1 MQTLLTD
8 SDKLAQKIRGWGL
21 ELGFQAISIARPDL
35 RQAELRHEEW
45 LKAGF
50 HGEMNYMAS
59 HGTKRSRPEEL
70 LPGTL
75 TVISARL
82 DYLPPDAQDSAS
94 TLANP
99 DQVFISRYALGRDYH
114 KTMRNRLQRL
124 ATRIEE
130 EIGSYGYRVFTDSAP
145 VMEVEIASQAGLG
158 WKGKHSLLL
167 TRERGSWFFL
177 GEIYTD
183 LSLPSDPA
191 TANHCGSCT
200 ACIQSCPTGAIVAPY
215 QVDARRC
222 ISYLTIELKGAIP
235 EEFRKPIGNRIYGCD
250 DCQLACP
257 WNRFAQNS
265 VERDFAVRHH
275 LDNISLLELFAWDE
289 QTFTTR
295 MSGSAIFRI
304 GHERWLRNIAVALG
318 NAPTSRAVIE
328 SLTSQRAHPSALVR
342 EHVEWALA
350 QHEQSCDDSAPL
362 KVERTMPQNVHKLL
376 TDILDVRYPKTA
388 CSTCDLRDLWCL
400 PIGLKGDDFHQLDTV
415 INRRT
420 KVKRGEH
427 LFKTGDPF
435 KSLYAL
441 RTGFFKTMFLTE
453 NGNEHITGFHMTGEL
468 LGLDA
473 ICTDSHSC
481 NATALEDSELCEIPY
496 EALGDLC
503 REIPSLQH
511 QFHKIMSR
519 EIHRDHSL
527 MALLSSMNAEE
538 RVAAFLINL
547 SQRLAARGYSP
558 SQFQLRMTRSE
569 IGNYLGLKLETVSR
583 TLSRF
588 QDDGLISVQSKHLV
602 LNDLNKLRSVAD
614 QRHPRI
620 IPPPKL

>member
-1 MQTLLTD
+1 MLTD
-8 SDKLAQKIRGWGL
+8 YDKLAQKIRIWGL
-21 ELGFQAISIARPDL
+21 ELGFQAISITRPDL
-35 RQAELRHEEW
+35 LQAEVRHEAW

-50 HGEMNYMAS
+50 HGEMDYMAS
-59 HGTKRSRPEEL
+59 HGTKRSRPAEL
-70 LPGTL
+70 VPGTL
-75 TVISARL
+75 TVISARM
-82 DYLPPDAQDSAS
+82 DNLPPGARDSVA
-94 TLANP
+94 TLANSE
-99 DQVFISRYALGRDYH
+99 QAFISRYALGRDYH
-114 KTMRNRLQRL
+114 KTLRNRLQKL

-130 EIGSYGYRVFTDSAP
+130 EIGAYGYRVFADSAP
-145 VMEVEIASQAGLG
+145 VMEVEIARQGGLG

-167 TRERGSWFFL
+167 TREHGSRFFL

-183 LSLPSDPA
+183 LPLPPDAATSD
-191 TANHCGSCT
+191 HCGRCT
-200 ACIQSCPTGAIVAPY
+200 ACIQACPTGAIVAPY

-235 EEFRKPIGNRIYGCD
+235 EEFRKAIGNRIYGCD

-257 WNRFAQNS
+257 WNQFAQES
-265 VERDFAVRHH
+265 KEGDFSVRHR
-275 LDNISLLELFAWDE
+275 LDNIALTELFAWDE
-289 QTFTTR
+289 QTFASN
-295 MSGSAIFRI
+295 MAGSAIKRI

-318 NAPTSRAVIE
+318 NAPSSSDVLDALASRRMH
-328 SLTSQRAHPSALVR
+328 SSSLVR

-350 QHEQSCDDSAPL
+350 HHVQTCDDSAPL
-362 KVERTMPQNVHKLL
+362 KADRNMPQNVHKLL
-376 TDILDVRYPKTA
+376 PDILDVRYPKTA

-400 PIGLKGDDFHQLDTV
+400 PIGLKGDDFRQLDVV

-427 LFKTGDPF
+427 LFKIGDPF

-441 RTGFFKTMFLTE
+441 RTGFFKTLFFTE
-453 NGNEHITGFHMTGEL
+453 NGHEHITGFHMTGEL

-558 SQFQLRMTRSE
+558 KQFQLRMTRGE

-588 QDDGLISVQSKHLV
+588 QDDGLISVQSKHMI
-602 LNDLNKLRSVAD
+602 LNDLSKLKSIAD

-620 IPPPKL
+620 VAPPKL